1 MAFLT
6 YLYQRLGINYR
17 MILLEENKYLESP
30 ESFFMTASV
39 LSAVYLVLF
48 LVYLLKQL
56 NYIVGFDHLNNLGY
70 YMWGINIAFM
80 LNPFKILNY
89 HTRIYFMDVLLKN
102 LQLLWRPMNLNLFLV
117 GMIMGSCA
125 QPLNDFTFT
134 SCQLIYNH
142 KKTCTEQGRF
152 ATFIYLLISIFYR
165 IIQSFRLHYQYS
177 PDVCISRARQGLTAC
192 IFSLNTVVSSYLYG
206 TYKTTDL
213 MKYWIISASI
223 STLTTTNSDLRADW
237 GVISLDKEDCLLRK
251 YKMFKRWIYF
261 FCAGLDLLLN
271 VVWALTISTEIAD
284 YLNINSLYFFL
295 LLQNL
300 EFCRRGMW
308 MLFRIEDDHMQNV
321 GALNTMADDSSL
333 IKHLEEMIK

>member
-1 MAFLT
+1 MQFQIWRGASYLISFSWVLAFLT

-125 QPLNDFTFT
+125 QPLNDFAFT

-142 KKTCTEQGRF
+142 KETCIEH
-152 ATFIYLLISIFYR
+152 IK
-165 IIQSFRLHYQYS
+165 
-177 PDVCISRARQGLTAC
+177 P
-192 IFSLNTVVSSYLYG
+192 
-206 TYKTTDL
+206 
-213 MKYWIISASI
+213 
-223 STLTTTNSDLRADW
+223 TNSYMKPKW
-237 GVISLDKEDCLLRK
+237 SYIK
-251 YKMFKRWIYF
+251 
-261 FCAGLDLLLN
+261 
-271 VVWALTISTEIAD
+271 ST
-284 YLNINSLYFFL
+284 
-295 LLQNL
+295 
-300 EFCRRGMW
+300 
-308 MLFRIEDDHMQNV
+308 
-321 GALNTMADDSSL
+321 
-333 IKHLEEMIK
+333 